1 MERLLLGLVWSE
13 VTVPAVQEG
22 NLEGM
27 VLHILCKI
35 LFNLKQGLQW
45 NRSAFAFQRNGGGGW
60 GWGWGERHR
69 ILDLEGPPVLTPALS
84 HTFICPFPT

>member
-13 VTVPAVQEG
+13 VTVTTVQGG

-27 VLHILCKI
+27 VLQILLKI

-45 NRSAFAFQRNGGGGW
+45 NRSAFHFREMEGVGGGG
-60 GWGWGERHR
+60 GERHR
-69 ILDLEGPPVLTPALS
+69 ILDLEGPMGLLG
-84 HTFICPFPT
+84 